1 MKKRKVIA
9 LALALSM
16 ILVMLCSCGKK
27 DPTPTPT
34 PNNDPAVS
42 QNVENPGAK
51 DPKDYT
57 GAVMLYS
64 SMAEGVLV
72 ALQER
77 FNEIYP
83 NVQFDFYQAGSGKVT
98 TKLTTEIQANSV
110 CCDIVWLA
118 DASEFVEY
126 KNAGNLVPYESPYAA
141 TVDDMFKDAD
151 NCYIG
156 ARAVLTGLC
165 YAPDTV
171 GTVPTT
177 WKDLLKE
184 DYKNNILMTDAGAS
198 GSMKTWLYA
207 LVNHPDYG
215 WDYIE
220 GLKANGLALE
230 SGTTATHNKV
240 ADASYKVGIGVDFV
254 TKNLIDSGSNIGW
267 QDIVSD
273 AVCYYSP
280 IAIVKDC
287 PNLELAQV
295 LYDFIM
301 NPEEGQRILAE
312 NNVTPV
318 QSSTPIPDGMY
329 SVDWIVSHT
338 VYVDVAKMAAEST
351 DMLAR
356 YDSIF
361 KS

>member
-9 LALALSM
+9 LALAMSM
-16 ILVMLCSCGKK
+16 LVVMLCSCGEKK
-27 DPTPTPT
+27 TEATPTP
-34 PNNDPAVS
+34 PAQ
-42 QNVENPGAK
+42 QNQQDGPQNAK
-51 DPKDYT
+51 DPKEYKGT
-57 GAVMLYS
+57 VMLYS
-64 SMAEGVLV
+64 SMAENVLV

-77 FNEIYP
+77 FTDIYP

-141 TVDDMFKDAD
+141 TVADMFKDPD

-165 YAPDTV
+165 YAPDAV
-171 GTVPTT
+171 GTIPTS

-184 DYKNNILMTDAGAS
+184 DYKDNILMTDAGAS

-207 LVNHPDYG
+207 MVNHPDYG

-267 QDIVSD
+267 QDIVTD

-287 PNLELAQV
+287 PNLELAEL

-301 NPEEGQRILAE
+301 NPEEGQRILAA

-329 SVDWIVSHT
+329 SVDWIVEHT
-338 VYVDVAKMAAEST
+338 IYVDVTDMAAKATE
-351 DMLAR
+351 MLAR